1 MLHAQATACSKGPG
15 QAREEGVGSRKIRG
29 WPGVATSPAWT
40 CPPAFLGEPALLR
53 DPFQLRNLEKWGWP
67 HFHFQER
74 GWFEPIMDPAES
86 VLQLLPCLT
95 TPCRFALKSVA
106 CLSTRQTP
114 VHLLSSWLSLHTCS
128 AYSAKATSGLQ
139 EKPPRFR
146 SSRISLGQIRVT
158 SSLTHLRPG

>member
-15 QAREEGVGSRKIRG
+15 QAREEGIGSRKIRG

-86 VLQLLPCLT
+86 LL
-95 TPCRFALKSVA
+95 
-106 CLSTRQTP
+106 
-114 VHLLSSWLSLHTCS
+114 
-128 AYSAKATSGLQ
+128 
-139 EKPPRFR
+139 
-146 SSRISLGQIRVT
+146 
-158 SSLTHLRPG
+158 